1 MFRFKA
7 SKVWKTIKLRVASRK
22 EGLRERW
29 PREGVGNST
38 VAGIPTISRRTS
50 STLSRSLSSPYFVT
64 VFRISTVSRALSR
77 FSFVRMLTTSES
89 IARAATAGATAH
101 WSRASFR
108 NVSIDTGHP
117 NNVGRRWKRSVSPR
131 PYRIIPGTMSWL
143 PFNRVT
149 HFPSSKRDEEDE
161 EEKKKKKDPRNR
173 WISRI
178 SNPLP
183 FNFPPRVFSSISTR
197 LSDRHLNRNRSVK
210 RWYACNASR
219 VLPSTS
225 RLRNDYSSKSS
236 FQSDSAT
243 PNTIR
248 LVLDTFYHFTDNIY
262 ICVLEQKRKRRRR
275 RKKVDEKHR
284 DKRKIE
290 EDVTRRLWCSLESTY
305 NVGRWPAFFLYIY
318 I

>member
-117 NNVGRRWKRSVSPR
+117 NNVGRQWKRSVSPR

-219 VLPSTS
+219 APPLLDFEMTTRPNLRFSQIQPLQIRFDSFSTILPT
-225 RLRNDYSSKSS
+225 
-236 FQSDSAT
+236 
-243 PNTIR
+243 
-248 LVLDTFYHFTDNIY
+248 IY
-262 ICVLEQKRKRRRR
+262 IYMCIGTKEEEEEEE
-275 RKKVDEKHR
+275 EK
-284 DKRKIE
+284 
-290 EDVTRRLWCSLESTY
+290 S
-305 NVGRWPAFFLYIY
+305 RWKTSW
-318 I
+318 

>member
-1 MFRFKA
+1 
-7 SKVWKTIKLRVASRK
+7 
-22 EGLRERW
+22 
-29 PREGVGNST
+29 
-38 VAGIPTISRRTS
+38 
-50 STLSRSLSSPYFVT
+50 
-64 VFRISTVSRALSR
+64 
-77 FSFVRMLTTSES
+77 MLTTSES

-248 LVLDTFYHFTDNIY
+248 FVLYHFTDNIY
-262 ICVLEQKRKRRRR
+262 IYVYWNKRGRGGGGGKKSMKNIVIREKSRKMSREGYDARWNRRITLEGGQ
-275 RKKVDEKHR
+275 
-284 DKRKIE
+284 
-290 EDVTRRLWCSLESTY
+290 LFS
-305 NVGRWPAFFLYIY
+305 YIY
-318 I
+318 IYKRRPITGNRGSSCSCSKWMDASGMSKRDLLFASFIGFLGNWIIISSQNLEID